1 MRNALIFREI
11 DAFWDFIRLHGS
23 EGHNARGYSLYLAQ
37 PQTPPTRPL
46 LLLVGFVRKKSL
58 LGKLFSHFFENTYH
72 IEENQSSLRLFLPDR
87 SQQDLLVLQRRDAQD
102 LLSLVDLVP
111 ALPLSAP
118 KEHVIFWLHD
128 PDQLGPLVEISMRL
142 QNDRIQ
148 YAPLHNPP
156 HNGLLLRI
164 EAPSFYLLQICKEQ
178 YSKQITLYTEEAT
191 DFFTPW
197 GYRHPLIDLWRL
209 SEMPREPRWTFVPQ
223 GAPPQTIAPV
233 QWQDIYKAAQF
244 VLQLHTEQDWEESKE
259 QTPRFSL
266 PLRFEPRNRP
276 LEPEIWLL
284 EEQHRPQLER
294 QLSLMDEDDLSLL
307 LINIQK
313 DQDGK
318 HRFFLREKQIG
329 KGRAWLDFGGQRFA
343 CYKGI
348 HQLLLPVD
356 IELQPQLRRDQYTP
370 LFDLRAGILTFV
382 TLPSASTHRMEEATL
397 TRIREDAFAPLRQY
411 IDYLITQNIEH
422 LQSIQQQSVFDL
434 GRYTRAPYRPELL
447 NTRQSTSSRDTH
459 TPKDREKSAQE
470 TSPKETNEPQT
481 SPTQRPPTPRSKTNP
496 TATSEHR
503 RSALEEEERTLEAQ
517 LLQDPQSDDFFMLAQ
532 LKQEMQKLDE
542 AQECL
547 IEALWLAS
555 PPNEALLKKQ
565 LQEIFFKTAH
575 TKHTNV
581 PTENAQIYT
590 RRDAF
595 LSSLFTAPTG
605 VRTGWLQTHIQWLR
619 QSEALLRK
627 KLRWLAW
634 REVLRCN
641 RDQREAAR
649 VRESMLRELNEY
661 GLSITDIPTFL
672 QRAFANNR
680 QLFAE
685 TQDAQNDQ
693 HLALHHLHYLRHQFA
708 QLQLPPFRIV
718 GQALV
723 GAGHLQAGVLPT
735 GVDLLQEAQQYAE
748 DDQELDLWVAA
759 ISHSVASHAGEAFEI
774 RTASRLQHHTSLLE
788 KQPFLKE
795 KIEECSRL
803 LQPAKEKELQ
813 SAFAASNVRRLY
825 TDAPIHAP
833 RLQEAFAALQEAH
846 KQGKADH
853 IEHLTQT
860 FLSVLRDAIRGEG
873 DFSRAPVD
881 YNEVAKAISRFVD
894 LLGKLR
900 WGGSGHVLLAHF
912 LDFVRVA
919 PSRPPDESDSV
930 RGLFFML
937 MRLHIAQGLVS
948 LERLPQAIEIIQ
960 QCLMWLYRWIDN
972 PIDFLDFCGVA
983 LQAIEELPLQER
995 NQLLQSITDQFV
1007 QQINAPDSTMR
1018 VYYEGSALQ
1027 RLGYLLQLQ
1036 LVRIAASK
1044 EQLALGQMKQYMDRD
1059 EMALRERIL
1068 HEDLTQPM
1076 GE

>member
-23 EGHNARGYSLYLAQ
+23 EGHNARGYTLYLAQ
-37 PQTPPTRPL
+37 PQTPPTRPFL
-46 LLLVGFVRKKSL
+46 LLLGFVRKKSL
-58 LGKLFSHFFENTYH
+58 IGDLFSRFFENTYQV
-72 IEENQSSLRLFLPDR
+72 EEHQVSLRLFLPSKD
-87 SQQDLLVLQRRDAQD
+87 QQDLLILQRRDAQD

-111 ALPLSAP
+111 AIPLSAP

-128 PDQLGPLVEISMRL
+128 PDLLGPIVEISMRL

-148 YAPLHNPP
+148 YAPLRNPP
-156 HNGLLLRI
+156 HKGLLLRI
-164 EAPSFYLLQICKEQ
+164 EAPSFYLLQLCKEQ
-178 YSKQITLYTEEAT
+178 YPKEITLYIEEAT

-209 SEMPREPRWTFVPQ
+209 SEAPREPRWTFVPQ

-233 QWQDIYKAAQF
+233 QWQDIYKATQF
-244 VLQLHTEQDWEESKE
+244 VLQLRTEQDWEESKE
-259 QTPRFSL
+259 QTPRFAL
-266 PLRFEPRNRP
+266 PLRFEPRTRP
-276 LEPEIWLL
+276 TEAEIWLL

-294 QLSLMDEDDLSLL
+294 QLSLMDEEDLSLL

-313 DQDGK
+313 DQSGK
-318 HRFFLREKQIG
+318 HRFFLREKQLG

-382 TLPSASTHRMEEATL
+382 TLPSTSTHRMEEATL

-411 IDYLITQNIEH
+411 VDYVITQHAEH
-422 LQSIQQQSVFDL
+422 LQSIQQKSVFDL

-447 NTRQSTSSRDTH
+447 NTRQI
-459 TPKDREKSAQE
+459 TPQRETNTLKDREKSAQDS
-470 TSPKETNEPQT
+470 SPKETNEPQA
-481 SPTQRPPTPRSKTNP
+481 SPTQRPPTSRSKTEHN
-496 TATSEHR
+496 TTSEMR
-503 RSALEEEERTLEAQ
+503 RSALEEEERILEAQ
-517 LLQDPQSDDFFMLAQ
+517 LLQSPQSDDFFALAQ
-532 LKQEMQKLDE
+532 LKQEMQKIEE

-547 IEALWLAS
+547 IEALWHTS
-555 PPNEALLKKQ
+555 PSNEALIKKQ
-565 LQEIFFKTAH
+565 LQEMFLKTSKEHRA
-575 TKHTNV
+575 NIS
-581 PTENAQIYT
+581 PENAQIYT
-590 RRDAF
+590 RRDVF
-595 LSSLFTAPTG
+595 LSSLFAISAG
-605 VRTGWLQTHIQWLR
+605 IHSGWLQTHIQWLH
-619 QSEALLRK
+619 QSETLLRK

-634 REVLRCN
+634 REVLRRN

-661 GLSITDIPTFL
+661 GLSLADIPMFL

-685 TQDAQNDQ
+685 TEEAQNDQ
-693 HLALHHLHYLRHQFA
+693 HLALDHLHYLRNQFA
-708 QLQLPPFRIV
+708 QLQLPPLRIV

-723 GAGHLQAGVLPT
+723 GAGHLQAGALPL

-759 ISHSVASHAGEAFEI
+759 ISHSVASFADEAFES
-774 RTASRLQHHTSLLE
+774 RTASRLQHHASLLE

-803 LQPAKEKELQ
+803 LQPLKEKELQ
-813 SAFAASNVRRLY
+813 AAFAASNVRRLY

-833 RLQEAFAALQEAH
+833 RIQEAFAALQEAH
-846 KQGKADH
+846 KQGKTDH

-860 FLSVLRDAIRGEG
+860 FLSVLRDAMRGEG

-900 WGGSGHVLLAHF
+900 WGGAGHVLLAHF

-960 QCLMWLYRWIDN
+960 QCLAWLYRWIDN

-983 LQAIEELPLQER
+983 LQAIEGLPLHER
-995 NQLLQSITDQFV
+995 NQLLQSITEQFV
-1007 QQINAPDSTMR
+1007 QQINAPNSTMR